1 MITENENKEQNLAYM
16 KQDMEIVKRMSKI
29 KHKIAVMS
37 GKGGVGKS
45 TIAVNLAVALSKKG
59 YRTGILDV
67 DIHGPNV
74 PRMLKIGKK
83 DLIISAEGIVP
94 VKVGNLKVISV
105 QLLLPEENSPIIWR
119 GPRKTAAIRQ
129 FLVDVSWGDLD
140 ILVID
145 CPPGTGDE
153 HLTIL
158 QSIPFFD
165 GIIMVTT
172 PHEVSL
178 DDVEKSINMA
188 KHLKIKVL
196 GIVENMSGF
205 VCPECK
211 TEIPIFGSGGGN
223 KIASKTNIP
232 LLGNVPIDIA
242 SKELEDV
249 LLIEN
254 GESET
259 SKRLLK
265 IVNKIENIVLKR
277 EE

>member
-1 MITENENKEQNLAYM
+1 MITENENKEQNLVYM

-74 PRMLKIGKK
+74 PQMLKIGKK
-83 DLIISAEGIVP
+83 DLIISAEGIIP

-196 GIVENMSGF
+196 GIVENMSVF

-211 TEIPIFGSGGGN
+211 TDIPVFGSGGGS

-232 LLGNVPIDIA
+232 FLGKIPIDIA
-242 SKELEDV
+242 SKESEDI

-254 GESET
+254 EESDT
-259 SKRLLK
+259 SNKLLK
-265 IVNKIENIVLKR
+265 IVNKIENIVLKK

>member
-1 MITENENKEQNLAYM
+1 
-16 KQDMEIVKRMSKI
+16 
-29 KHKIAVMS
+29 
-37 GKGGVGKS
+37 
-45 TIAVNLAVALSKKG
+45 
-59 YRTGILDV
+59 
-67 DIHGPNV
+67 
-74 PRMLKIGKK
+74 
-83 DLIISAEGIVP
+83 
-94 VKVGNLKVISV
+94 
-105 QLLLPEENSPIIWR
+105 
-119 GPRKTAAIRQ
+119 
-129 FLVDVSWGDLD
+129 
-140 ILVID
+140 
-145 CPPGTGDE
+145 
-153 HLTIL
+153 
-158 QSIPFFD
+158 
-165 GIIMVTT
+165 MVTT

-196 GIVENMSGF
+196 GIVENMAGF